1 MNEPPAPV
9 ALTQDSY
16 HRAKN
21 VRLAVFDVDGV
32 LTDGLLYYS
41 DSGVEIKA
49 FNVRDGQGMKMLQ
62 ASGVRIAI
70 ITSRRSQAMELRAR
84 DLGIDLLFQGVS
96 DKLSTCQGLL
106 GDIKM
111 ELAAVAYIGDDLPD
125 LPMLMRCGLAVTVP
139 EAPATVRRHAHYITQ
154 ARGGHGA
161 ARELCELIMQ
171 AQGTLEVQANL
182 YRNCN
187 GRETGMD
194 GL

>member
-1 MNEPPAPV
+1 M
-9 ALTQDSY
+9 QDIY

-32 LTDGLLYYS
+32 LTDGRLYYS

-70 ITSRRSQAMELRAR
+70 ITSRRSNAVELRAH

-96 DKLSTCQGLL
+96 DKLSTCQELL

-111 ELAAVAYIGDDLPD
+111 EPAAAAYIGDDLPD
-125 LPMLMRCGLAVTVP
+125 LPVLVHCGLAVTVP
-139 EAPATVRRHAHYITQ
+139 EAPTIVRRYAHYITT
-154 ARGGHGA
+154 ASGGEGA

-171 AQGTLEVQANL
+171 AQGTLDAQVRL
-182 YRNCN
+182 YRSRN
-187 GRETGMD
+187 GRENGP
-194 GL
+194 GGI